1 MPIKIQNDLPVKE
14 ILEDENL
21 FIVDENRAQH
31 QDIRPLEVCIL
42 NLMPK
47 KEDTELQLL
56 RMLSN
61 TPLQLNITFMRV
73 SSHESRHTSMSH
85 LNNFYYTFDELKD
98 RKFDGFIVT
107 GAPVEKLDF
116 NEVDYWQE
124 LTHIFEWSV
133 THVTSTCHICWG
145 AQAALYYHY
154 GLQKRELPQK
164 LFGVYPHEVHHR
176 KNMLVR
182 GFDDYFL
189 IPHSRYT
196 EVSSKDIHACADLTV
211 LAESELAGVLLC
223 TAKEGRQIFLMGHP
237 EYDRYTLRDEYR
249 RDKAKGMDIA
259 VPMHYFPDD
268 DPEKEPMLQWR
279 SHSSL
284 FYANWIN
291 YVYQETPFDINMIH
305 G

>member
-107 GAPVEKLDF
+107 GGG
-116 NEVDYWQE
+116 
-124 LTHIFEWSV
+124 T
-133 THVTSTCHICWG
+133 G
-145 AQAALYYHY
+145 
-154 GLQKRELPQK
+154 
-164 LFGVYPHEVHHR
+164 
-176 KNMLVR
+176 
-182 GFDDYFL
+182 
-189 IPHSRYT
+189 
-196 EVSSKDIHACADLTV
+196 
-211 LAESELAGVLLC
+211 
-223 TAKEGRQIFLMGHP
+223 
-237 EYDRYTLRDEYR
+237 
-249 RDKAKGMDIA
+249 
-259 VPMHYFPDD
+259 
-268 DPEKEPMLQWR
+268 
-279 SHSSL
+279 
-284 FYANWIN
+284 
-291 YVYQETPFDINMIH
+291 
-305 G
+305 